1 MTVYKYAIEIFY
13 SDADEG
19 YIALVPELPGCSAFG
34 EMEEA
39 ALYEVKIAINLWLE
53 TAKNEGRHIP
63 RPECK
68 EILQD
73 MIAKKGEE
81 RAFS

>member
-1 MTVYKYAIEIFY
+1 
-13 SDADEG
+13 
-19 YIALVPELPGCSAFG
+19 
-34 EMEEA
+34 
-39 ALYEVKIAINLWLE
+39 LYEVKIAINLWLE

-63 RPECK
+63 SPECK
-68 EILQD
+68 EILLD

>member
-1 MTVYKYAIEIFY
+1 
-13 SDADEG
+13 
-19 YIALVPELPGCSAFG
+19 
-34 EMEEA
+34 
-39 ALYEVKIAINLWLE
+39 LYEVKIAINLWLE

-63 RPECK
+63 RPGCK